1 MKKKLKLDDLKVKS
15 FVTSELNANQ
25 IKGGAQELPDTFYS
39 CLAYVTCD
47 VVGCVNT
54 KYGDRCYTGGAN
66 TTTLQA

>member
-25 IKGGAQELPDTFYS
+25 IKGGAPELPETFYS
-39 CLAYVTCD
+39 CLAYITCD
-47 VVGCVNT
+47 VVGCVVTN
-54 KYGDRCYTGGAN
+54 YGNQCYTGGT